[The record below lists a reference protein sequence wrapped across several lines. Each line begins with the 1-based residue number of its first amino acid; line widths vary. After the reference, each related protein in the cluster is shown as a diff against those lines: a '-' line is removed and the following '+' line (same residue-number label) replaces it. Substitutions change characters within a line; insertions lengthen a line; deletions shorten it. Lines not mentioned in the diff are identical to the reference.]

1 MSKRHTEGASR
12 DIEAAQEAGHILE
25 ATGKML
31 VMGKVFEHLAFHN

>member
-12 DIEAAQEAGHILE
+12 DIEAAQEAGHV
-25 ATGKML
+25 TGKML